1 MSKTATEYKSK
12 AVWFEVTMVQEF
24 TRTVTVLAVD
34 TEEAGEIAE
43 NRARRSRGMTR
54 LGYSLG
60 DVDVIEAKEVE
71 LFHGNRIGLVK

>member
-12 AVWFEVTMVQEF
+12 AGWFEVTMVQEF